1 MARKDGIA
9 IDATGTPALEVEAD
23 ALALPVFADEVRGAA
38 GPVKALDRLLGGAL
52 AAAIRAERFEGKAGQ
67 ELSISTLG
75 RAPAARVHLLGLGDR
90 ARPLAPAFE
99 PLRAA
104 VGAGTRAVAVA
115 LPSAVEDVPAAAR
128 AAAEGAALGGY
139 DFLRYKTE
147 KSRPP
152 GLAAVKVAVPRGRE
166 RSAEVRDALRLA
178 GEVAAAVAWA
188 R

>member
-23 ALALPVFADEVRGAA
+23 ALALPVFEDEVRGAA

-67 ELSISTLG
+67 ELSIATLG

-90 ARPLAPAFE
+90 AKPLAPAFE

-104 VGAGTRAVAVA
+104 AGKATRAAVKAGARTVAVA
-115 LPSAVEDVPAAAR
+115 LPTGVEEVAAAAR
-128 AAAEGAALGGY
+128 AAAEGAAIGGY
-139 DFLRYKTE
+139 DFLR
-147 KSRPP
+147 
-152 GLAAVKVAVPRGRE
+152 
-166 RSAEVRDALRLA
+166 
-178 GEVAAAVAWA
+178 
-188 R
+188 